1 MSIRLL
7 FTFLFSMVFI
17 AGCASNTMRDLGLDK
32 LAPRKAEQELST
44 GIKNYEDG
52 NYQAAAKS
60 MQNALNTGLTFKSDQ
75 ITAHKYL
82 AFVYCVSDRE
92 KQCREEFKKAL
103 ELDPNFELT
112 TAEAGHPLW
121 GPVFRGLK
129 VEPKPAKKK

>member
-1 MSIRLL
+1 
-7 FTFLFSMVFI
+7 
-17 AGCASNTMRDLGLDK
+17 MRDLGLDK

>member
-1 MSIRLL
+1 
-7 FTFLFSMVFI
+7 MVFI